1 MQDIGVYIEKAGKY
15 GDLKEGFG
23 YFAFYGNQEHKGDSR
38 FFNSVRITEFDK
50 HIILEEISDTNN
62 TKLFG
67 IEPLANI
74 KEADARAYQK
84 IKEMATGIYSYF
96 KPEKISEI
104 KIFDK
109 TGNLEL
115 LEEKVKA

>member
-1 MQDIGVYIEKAGKY
+1 MQDIGVYIEKVGEY

-23 YFAFYGNQEHKGDSR
+23 YVTFYGNQEHKRDSR

-50 HIILEEISDTNN
+50 HIILEAISGTIN

-67 IEPLANI
+67 IEPLTNV
-74 KEADARAYQK
+74 KEADKRAYDK
-84 IKEMATGIYSYF
+84 IKEMATGIYAYF

-109 TGNLEL
+109 TGNLET
-115 LEEKVKA
+115 LEAKVTI

>member
-15 GDLKEGFG
+15 GNLKEGFG
-23 YFAFYGNQEHKGDSR
+23 YFTFYGNQEHRQDSR
-38 FFNSVRITEFDK
+38 FFNSVRISEFDN
-50 HIILEEISDTNN
+50 HIILESWSDINH
-62 TKLFG
+62 KHLFG
-67 IEPLANI
+67 IEPLANV

-84 IKEMATGIYSYF
+84 IKEMATGIYAYF
-96 KPEKISEI
+96 KPEKICEI